1 MVVVVLKVGC
11 YRWWWW
17 WCRGRFLI
25 SSFSIVSNT
34 PNASYSSWYAFS
46 LSLTVNI
53 MSKNSLNPSSPSEF
67 RSHFEDVKFC
77 QKRLLPCAKSHLLRL
92 QLLFY
97 LEYALSMFEALNGLG
112 WFTTWNQRR
121 KWPSFHKLSIKIE
134 TCFFFFN
141 PCGYRDQFVMR
152 IKETEPDL
160 IVPPSS
166 ISNESKVSLC

>member
-1 MVVVVLKVGC
+1 MTFIKCVNSSSDSGSPWPFNAWRRNEREMAPSGGKC
-11 YRWWWW
+11 RWWWWW

-134 TCFFFFN
+134 TCFFFCN
-141 PCGYRDQFVMR
+141 PCG
-152 IKETEPDL
+152 
-160 IVPPSS
+160 
-166 ISNESKVSLC
+166 